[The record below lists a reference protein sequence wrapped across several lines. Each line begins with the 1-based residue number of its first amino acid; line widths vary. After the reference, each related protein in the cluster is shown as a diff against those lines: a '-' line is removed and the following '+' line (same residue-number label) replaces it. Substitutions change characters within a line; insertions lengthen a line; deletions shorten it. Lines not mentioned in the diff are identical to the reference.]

1 MHSSTLSD
9 PFTSNPTHTRILSRA
24 PTYPPATPTLPLS
37 LSVFSPYTWL
47 PAPCSPSLL
56 SADGMGKAS
65 VHHMTRI
72 MALEMARHSISVNG
86 IAPGYFATE
95 MNEDFFMTAKGQ
107 RYVKERVPF
116 GRLGQ
121 LDELGEVLLLLAG
134 PGSSFTT
141 GVVIP
146 VDGGHVNSAL

>member
-1 MHSSTLSD
+1 MHSPTLSD
-9 PFTSNPTHTRILSRA
+9 PFTSNLIHLHPVSRTHLFTHT
-24 PTYPPATPTLPLS
+24 LPS
-37 LSVFSPYTWL
+37 LSAFSPYTCSR
-47 PAPCSPSLL
+47 PFSPSHL

-134 PGSSFTT
+134 PGSSFVT